1 MCGHRGRSVAS
12 PVRSG
17 VSVYTDS
24 RPQTNSIAEEMTPK
38 RPRLRRAPVFRGV
51 LAVVVVTS
59 VLAAAALA
67 TGIVPGP
74 WSAPKTAHFSMS
86 GLAFDYP
93 ASWHL
98 ETQSNPARYETVF
111 AFLGTGTARQ
121 ICPKNYIPGAG
132 GCADSFDLGP
142 GLFVLRLSIQD
153 GPPVR
158 IDQVTDLLRADP
170 AAVSLSIGGRP
181 AAMQVETGQLSVI
194 WTVAGENAALAY
206 VLQAWIQGPDVST
219 IRAQIDAVVRTI
231 TFDEPLPPAPPT
243 APMIPVGSPPASV

>member
-74 WSAPKTAHFSMS
+74 WSAP
-86 GLAFDYP
+86 
-93 ASWHL
+93 
-98 ETQSNPARYETVF
+98 NV
-111 AFLGTGTARQ
+111 
-121 ICPKNYIPGAG
+121 
-132 GCADSFDLGP
+132 
-142 GLFVLRLSIQD
+142 
-153 GPPVR
+153 
-158 IDQVTDLLRADP
+158 
-170 AAVSLSIGGRP
+170 
-181 AAMQVETGQLSVI
+181 
-194 WTVAGENAALAY
+194 TVAPG
-206 VLQAWIQGPDVST
+206 G
-219 IRAQIDAVVRTI
+219 
-231 TFDEPLPPAPPT
+231 
-243 APMIPVGSPPASV
+243 